1 MILDDDSHVPPE
13 LRAGYRLLKNAGCL
27 PPELEHRRE
36 AIQLLDIL
44 KGCLLYTSMLTRIRN
59 GQAANKAAVTMPSS
73 KLKVAIANV
82 LKEEGFIE
90 DFKVEGDTK
99 PEDVYKRQVLVGGY
113 ARQRWALWIVK
124 AEVTV
129 DAETPAFKQSTQ
141 HYFFK
146 KQPLPVVESVEEE
159 DEPGVAVENA
169 PSSSEDEENTVE
181 ESDEKAGLRE
191 RVKNALNELER

>member
-1 MILDDDSHVPPE
+1 MNSISPRVSRKKQVTLVSSPD
-13 LRAGYRLLKNAGCL
+13 KNTQHHNICNLFITDL
-27 PPELEHRRE
+27 PVV
-36 AIQLLDIL
+36 
-44 KGCLLYTSMLTRIRN
+44 CRN
-59 GQAANKAAVTMPSS
+59 GAGWWVCPGQ
-73 KLKVAIANV
+73 LWV
-82 LKEEGFIE
+82 L
-90 DFKVEGDTK
+90 DS
-99 PEDVYKRQVLVGGY
+99 
-113 ARQRWALWIVK
+113 K

-129 DAETPAFKQSTQ
+129 EAETPAFKQSTQ

-159 DEPGVAVENA
+159 DDPGVAVENA

>member
-1 MILDDDSHVPPE
+1 MFEFYI
-13 LRAGYRLLKNAGCL
+13 AA
-27 PPELEHRRE
+27 RE
-36 AIQLLDIL
+36 QKETGHPGIFSRQKHSTIIYVI
-44 KGCLLYTSMLTRIRN
+44 CLLLICLWFAGM
-59 GQAANKAAVTMPSS
+59 
-73 KLKVAIANV
+73 
-82 LKEEGFIE
+82 
-90 DFKVEGDTK
+90 
-99 PEDVYKRQVLVGGY
+99 VLVGGY
-113 ARQRWALWIVK
+113 ARQLWALWIVK

-159 DEPGVAVENA
+159 D
-169 PSSSEDEENTVE
+169 NTVE

>member
-1 MILDDDSHVPPE
+1 MFEFYI
-13 LRAGYRLLKNAGCL
+13 AA
-27 PPELEHRRE
+27 RE
-36 AIQLLDIL
+36 QKETGHPGIFSRQKHSTIIYVI
-44 KGCLLYTSMLTRIRN
+44 CLLLICLWFAGM
-59 GQAANKAAVTMPSS
+59 
-73 KLKVAIANV
+73 
-82 LKEEGFIE
+82 
-90 DFKVEGDTK
+90 
-99 PEDVYKRQVLVGGY
+99 VLVGGY
-113 ARQRWALWIVK
+113 ARQLWALWIVK

-141 HYFFK
+141 HYFS